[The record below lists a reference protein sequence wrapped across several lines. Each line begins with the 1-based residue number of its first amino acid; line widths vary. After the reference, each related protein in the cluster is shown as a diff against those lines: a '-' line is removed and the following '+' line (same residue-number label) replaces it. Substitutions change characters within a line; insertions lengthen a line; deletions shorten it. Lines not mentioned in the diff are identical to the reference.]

1 MRAPIHRPNSRQ
13 DLMTRIHSLAAAA
26 LVVVLASPLAG
37 QAVASAGSGTTA
49 APAAPKLPPI
59 PAVRQFTH
67 WGQVESTYD
76 DSENSTSISLTLPFD
91 DSQRDVFI
99 RRGAVD
105 KVEMS
110 TGFVF
115 DGKVMTAYPE
125 VVTLVLKLTR
135 PTEDA
140 LKSDREGSGDI
151 AIHVDGGV
159 PIVVPGPLVS
169 RNGVDIVGNH
179 ARRVED
185 TYIVVLMLPQFLR
198 IVNGAQVDAQL
209 HDLRMEFTG
218 GPLEAMRDLAS
229 RLELAPQ

>member
-1 MRAPIHRPNSRQ
+1 MRAPIHCPNSRQ

-26 LVVVLASPLAG
+26 LVAFASPLAA
-37 QAVASAGSGTTA
+37 QAVASAGTATTPAPEA
-49 APAAPKLPPI
+49 AKLPPI

-67 WGQVESTYD
+67 WGHVESTYD
-76 DSENSTSISLTLPFD
+76 DDENSSSVSMTLPFD
-91 DSQRDVFI
+91 DTQRDVFL

-105 KVEMS
+105 KVELS

-115 DGKVMTAYPE
+115 EGKAMTAYPD
-125 VVTLVLKLTR
+125 VITMMIKLTR

-169 RNGVDIVGNH
+169 RNGIDIVGNH

-185 TYIVVLMLPQFLR
+185 TYIVLLALPQFLR

>member
-1 MRAPIHRPNSRQ
+1 MRAPIDRPNSRQ

-26 LVVVLASPLAG
+26 LVAVVASPAAG
-37 QAVASAGSGTTA
+37 QAVATAGSATTA
-49 APAAPKLPPI
+49 AAAAPALPPI

-67 WGQVESTYD
+67 WGHVENNYD
-76 DSENSTSISLTLPFD
+76 DSENSSSISLTLPFD

-115 DGKVMTAYPE
+115 DGKAMTAYPE
-125 VVTLVLKLTR
+125 VVTMVLKLTR
-135 PTEDA
+135 PTADA
-140 LKSDREGSGDI
+140 LKSDREGTGDI

-169 RNGVDIVGNH
+169 RNGIDIVDNH

-185 TYIVVLMLPQFLR
+185 TYVIVLALPQFLR

-229 RLELAPQ
+229 RLEIAPQ